1 MHDRLAEIGASP
13 VQELTPIKAP
23 PASLRRDTFS
33 VTKATDIPR
42 DEETN
47 VSEGADA
54 EAQFR
59 LSVGQ
64 LPAWAQRQVHARPS
78 IAQSFST
85 SALEK
90 AGVEG
95 GGKEGG
101 EKEGRGK
108 EGGGEGGGA
117 GGCWAQVHV
126 HVHMSVSHIHV

>member
-13 VQELTPIKAP
+13 ALELTPIKEP
-23 PASLRRDTFS
+23 PSSLRRDTFS

-42 DEETN
+42 EEEGN
-47 VSEGADA
+47 VSASTDT

-59 LSVGQ
+59 LSVSQ

-90 AGVEG
+90 AGVEEE
-95 GGKEGG
+95 GKER
-101 EKEGRGK
+101 GRE
-108 EGGGEGGGA
+108 EGGM
-117 GGCWAQVHV
+117 GGCWAQVC
-126 HVHMSVSHIHV
+126 VSHMEG